1 MIKNALGKGLGAL
14 IPDSRLEELERHNQY
29 IPVEQIS
36 SYDLQPRQFFNEA
49 ALEELSASIRQHGI
63 IQPLVVTRVPEGY
76 QLIAGER
83 RLRAA
88 KLAGLREVPAIIT
101 NIAKERQLEVS
112 LIENIQRE
120 DLNPVEE
127 AVAYQNMQDRL
138 GLTQE
143 EISQRVGKERST
155 VANFMRLL
163 KLPSEI
169 KQCLID
175 GQLTMGHARAV
186 LALSSKP
193 RQLEVCQ
200 RIIQRQLSV
209 REAERLVQRQ
219 GQPPKP
225 KPASEV
231 WLQEAEDKLKR
242 ALSTKVSLCFQP
254 QKSKSSPRKG
264 RIQIEFYSEDELG
277 RLMEILLSKGDL
289 HARQDA

>member
-1 MIKNALGKGLGAL
+1 VIKNALGKGLEAL

-36 SYDLQPRQFFNEA
+36 SYDLQPRQFFKEA
-49 ALEELSASIRQHGI
+49 ALEELAASIRQHGI
-63 IQPLVVTRVPEGY
+63 IQPLVVTRIPEGY

-101 NIAKERQLEVS
+101 NIAKEQQLEVS

-169 KQCLID
+169 KQCLIE
-175 GQLTMGHARAV
+175 GQLTMGHARAM
-186 LALSSKP
+186 LALNSKQQ
-193 RQLEVCQ
+193 QLEVCQ

-209 REAERLVQRQ
+209 RDAERLVQRQ
-219 GQPPKP
+219 EQPPKP
-225 KPASEV
+225 KPATEI

-242 ALSTKVSLCFQP
+242 ALATKVKICLQQ
-254 QKSKSSPRKG
+254 QKSKSSPKKG
-264 RIQIEFYSEDELG
+264 KIEIEFYSEDELG
-277 RLMEILLSKGDL
+277 RLMEILTYRRSTC
-289 HARQDA
+289 

>member
-1 MIKNALGKGLGAL
+1 MIKNALGKGLEAL

-49 ALEELSASIRQHGI
+49 ALEELAASIRQHGI

-101 NIAKERQLEVS
+101 NIAKEQQLEVS

-169 KQCLID
+169 KQCLIE

-186 LALSSKP
+186 LALSSQQQ
-193 RQLEVCQ
+193 QLEVCQ

-209 REAERLVQRQ
+209 RDAERLVQRQ
-219 GQPPKP
+219 EQPPKS
-225 KPASEV
+225 KPAPEV

-242 ALSTKVSLCFQP
+242 ALSTKVKISLQQ

-264 RIQIEFYSEDELG
+264 KIEIEFYSEDELG
-277 RLMEILLSKGDL
+277 RLMEILTYRRSTC
-289 HARQDA
+289 